1 MNQVSRICLLTD
13 VDHPDKLTKTRFRY
27 PGSRGPFAKYN
38 LGKKKKKISGTL
50 SKVVEKKVTNRK
62 KEIGS

>member
-27 PGSRGPFAKYN
+27 PGSRGPFS
-38 LGKKKKKISGTL
+38 KISGTL
-50 SKVVEKKVTNRK
+50 SEVVEKKVTNRK

>member
-13 VDHPDKLTKTRFRY
+13 VDHPDKLTKPRFRY

-38 LGKKKKKISGTL
+38 LGKKKKISGTL